1 MGEGSSTKNRTAFGN
16 RSLILRYYEQKAFDE
31 QVKKHDNM
39 MNHKKEGKYV
49 KILSD
54 KKMKEAE
61 ALIKRYGI
69 EISEEKTCT

>member
-1 MGEGSSTKNRTAFGN
+1 MEFRN
-16 RSLILRYYEQKAFDE
+16 LILRYYEQKEFDK
-31 QVKKHDNM
+31 QVNQHKEMK
-39 MNHKKEGKYV
+39 NHRKGEEYA

-61 ALIKRYGI
+61 ALIKKYGI

>member
-1 MGEGSSTKNRTAFGN
+1 
-16 RSLILRYYEQKAFDE
+16 
-31 QVKKHDNM
+31 
-39 MNHKKEGKYV
+39 MNKKEFDKQVNQHGEMKNHRKGEEYA

-61 ALIKRYGI
+61 ALIKKYGI